1 MKYTGKTVEIMA
13 MSECPNNCE
22 HCFVHYK
29 GHIDFEKLDKL
40 MKDYTPQYDEVI
52 LNGTELLMDNRYIE
66 LCSKYNQNF
75 IYTNGKLLTKEKR
88 KLLKEK
94 EINLISISLH
104 YGIQEQI
111 SKSSLEEI
119 SKVIIDAVKDGF
131 SVRVLCTITKDNYKL
146 VPYIAE
152 YVHSLGV
159 HSLKFINML
168 KEGNAENLGDIFLN
182 QNDINEFFDIL
193 EETRKQYDKN
203 EFYITRNGSFGND
216 EKRPNNFMCP
226 AGEDFVIITPD
237 HKVYP
242 CNGLNYDEY
251 CIGHWDDTGIYID
264 KKIEHS
270 KKMCLA
276 LKRQL

>member
-1 MKYTGKTVEIMA
+1 MTW
-13 MSECPNNCE
+13 
-22 HCFVHYK
+22 
-29 GHIDFEKLDKL
+29 
-40 MKDYTPQYDEVI
+40 
-52 LNGTELLMDNRYIE
+52 NGRQE
-66 LCSKYNQNF
+66 
-75 IYTNGKLLTKEKR
+75 
-88 KLLKEK
+88 LLKEK
-94 EINLISISLH
+94 NVTKKNWQFANSFVISMRIPGQSFPQLIATDMDGTFLDSNKQFDPEFIDIFYKLKEKGINLISISLH

-159 HSLKFINML
+159 NSLKFINML